1 MICNKATL
9 DIFHN
14 LYNALAQLQE
24 LGWISTPIWI
34 DAISINQRDNIE
46 KSAQVRMMGDIFR
59 NASRVIVWLGRSS
72 MATEL
77 ALKKVRKFCAGEEL
91 PDVQDDNS
99 SGRTMLSD
107 IGRVLLITNALT
119 WVLSRGWFGR
129 VWTLQEAILAR
140 ETVYL
145 MGAQMIPFD
154 QMLEHGLAHWAET
167 DSSGGFMRVRMRAAS
182 LHFARAAHE
191 LLVDDGGVCTLE
203 AALKETR
210 KRRSTDGRDK
220 VFGVLPLCQRNDS
233 GNALDVVADYQKSV
247 QDVFCEAAA
256 ALLQSEK
263 TGIYLLSLVGQIRH
277 GGDVEYAFSSSY
289 IKLFKPENGFV
300 TDLPSWVPDLSAP
313 TRPLPLRDIVPRV
326 EFSAALSLRPSFSI
340 SGNNGRCLELKAAVL
355 DTIATTGDC
364 LPSRLINTVWRLLR
378 LPLKLPNFP
387 IDMYLPT
394 GEPVVS
400 AFWRTLVAGATHT
413 DHNDNKQAVELT
425 DSHFV
430 DWFARFPEDR
440 YCISIGE
447 MFRSVLQE
455 REDDDD
461 VDLTAEPDDR
471 HHITPWDL
479 VAHHMELRRL
489 DRYKIHAI
497 RKFLTAF
504 DSPAYG
510 FREAIERRR
519 ERFKAMSQASVVE
532 DSAKKVNSPF
542 DDMFDHLYVDRR
554 MFISEKGYLG
564 TAPWTAVEG
573 DAIMLVAGGNVPY
586 VFRRSD
592 MREPAWQ
599 LIGEAYCH
607 GFMFGE
613 GMEMEGI
620 RFKTVKVI

>member
-1 MICNKATL
+1 MCNKATL
-9 DIFHN
+9 GVFQN

-24 LGWISTPIWI
+24 LGWVSMPIWI
-34 DAISINQRDNIE
+34 DAISINQYDDME

-77 ALKKVRKFCAGEEL
+77 AVKKVQELCAGEEL
-91 PDVQDDNS
+91 PDLYDNNS
-99 SGRTMLSD
+99 RIKLS
-107 IGRVLLITNALT
+107 ILSRAILIINALRWVLL
-119 WVLSRGWFGR
+119 RGWFAR
-129 VWTLQEAILAR
+129 VWTLQEAVLAR

-145 MGAQMIPFD
+145 IGAQIIPFD
-154 QMLEHGLAHWAET
+154 QILELGLAHWAET
-167 DSSGGFMRVRMRAAS
+167 GSTGGLTRTQMRVAS
-182 LHFARAAHE
+182 LNFARAAHE
-191 LLVDDGGVCTLE
+191 LLVVDGGVCTFE
-203 AALKETR
+203 TALKETR
-210 KRRSTDGRDK
+210 KRRSADGRDK
-220 VFGVLPLCQRNDS
+220 LFGVLALCQRHDS

-247 QDVFCEAAA
+247 QDVFYEAAA
-256 ALLQSEK
+256 AMLRSEK

-277 GGDVEYAFSSSY
+277 GADVEYAFNSSF

-313 TRPLPLRDIVPRV
+313 TRPAPLRDMVPRV

-340 SGNNGRCLELKAAVL
+340 SGNTGRCLELKAAVL

-364 LPSRLINTVWRLLR
+364 LPSRLITNVWRLLR

-387 IDMYLPT
+387 MDIYLPT

-413 DHNDNKQAVELT
+413 GHNDDKQAVELT
-425 DSHFV
+425 DSHFAE
-430 DWFARFPEDR
+430 WFARLPEGK
-440 YCISIGE
+440 YCISTSE

-455 REDDDD
+455 RKDDDD
-461 VDLTAEPDDR
+461 VDLAAEPDDR
-471 HHITPWDL
+471 HHMTPLDYI
-479 VAHHMELRRL
+479 AHYTDLRRL

-510 FREAIERRR
+510 FREAMERRR
-519 ERFKAMSQASVVE
+519 ERVKAMNQAESVE
-532 DSAKKVNSPF
+532 DLINQADSPF
-542 DDMFDHLYVDRR
+542 DDMFGQLYVDRR

-573 DAIMLVAGGNVPY
+573 DTIMLVAGGYVPY

-592 MREPAWQ
+592 RREEAWQ
-599 LIGEAYCH
+599 LIGEAYCR
-607 GFMFGE
+607 GFMCGE

-620 RFKTVKVI
+620 KFKTVKVI